1 MTAKKVLIVLTSHS
15 KLGNTGEKTGFWLEE
30 LAAPYYAF
38 KDAGFDIE
46 LASPKGGRPPMD
58 PKSDTEESQTEDTRR
73 FKNDSEA
80 QNRLMNTKTLA
91 SVNTDNYDTVFYP
104 GGHGPLWDLVD
115 NQDSISLIE
124 QFINSEKP
132 VGAVCHA
139 SAVLLN
145 AKNAAG
151 KSVVFD
157 KKVTGFSNSE
167 EDAVQLTNVVPL
179 LVEDELIKQ
188 GGQYQKTDDWGELA
202 IEDGLLITGQ
212 NPASSELAAKKLLTK
227 LG

>member
-15 KLGNTGEKTGFWLEE
+15 KLGETGEKTGFWLEE

-104 GGHGPLWDLVD
+104 GGHGPLWDLVND
-115 NQDSISLIE
+115 KESIRILE
-124 QFINSEKP
+124 DFNSKNK
-132 VGAVCHA
+132 VIGAVCHA
-139 SAVLLN
+139 PAALLN
-145 AKNAAG
+145 AKGTDGNSLIAG
-151 KSVVFD
+151 
-157 KKVTGFSNSE
+157 KKVTGFTNEE
-167 EDAVQLTNVVPL
+167 EDEVGLKNDVPFL
-179 LVEDELIKQ
+179 LENRMKEL
-188 GGQYQKTDDWGELA
+188 GGNYQKKENWA
-202 IEDGLLITGQ
+202 KFSVKDGNLITGQ
-212 NPASSELAAKKLLTK
+212 NPASSKLVAEDIINTFS
-227 LG
+227 